1 VHVKDRKSSGMKIL
15 FLKKFFAESRGNAL
29 GEEFFAENLR
39 VLVFAENF
47 FLTLDEELFAESP
60 S

>member
-1 VHVKDRKSSGMKIL
+1 
-15 FLKKFFAESRGNAL
+15 
-29 GEEFFAENLR
+29 LR

-60 S
+60 SWGSRQKILLSAKAQFPVVNS